1 MHEVE
6 RTQRG
11 RLCIEQQS
19 AARSMKRTMANSCRQ
34 PITSS
39 RHQSE
44 HGRSHSLAPSGENLT
59 LRIVGRIAALD
70 PLRALLDRTPQ
81 SLLPFFR
88 PLAWLVVRKPSAGF
102 KSSVRSW
109 PPDDPG
115 IFRAHRLEIDA
126 HVGPPDRARTGP
138 GDSEILCA

>member
-11 RLCIEQQS
+11 QLCIEQQS
-19 AARSMKRTMANSCRQ
+19 AARSMKTTMANSCHQ
-34 PITSS
+34 PIISS

-44 HGRSHSLAPSGENLT
+44 HERSHSLPPSGENLT

-88 PLAWLVVRKPSAGF
+88 PL
-102 KSSVRSW
+102 
-109 PPDDPG
+109 
-115 IFRAHRLEIDA
+115 
-126 HVGPPDRARTGP
+126 T
-138 GDSEILCA
+138 